1 MTDNKANIVDA
12 KGTTQK
18 QAREML
24 SELRH
29 KQFSDDTDKLALAL
43 GRDID
48 EIDELLDGEDIIDDD
63 LAMKIR
69 GLAQQ
74 RGANIE

>member
-1 MTDNKANIVDA
+1 MTDNKTNIVDA
-12 KGTTQK
+12 QGTNQK

-29 KQFSDDTDKLALAL
+29 KQFSDNTDELALAL
-43 GRDID
+43 GRDVD
-48 EIDELLDGEDIIDDD
+48 EIDELLDGEGIIDDD

-74 RGANIE
+74 SGAEIE

>member
-1 MTDNKANIVDA
+1 MNDKNIVDA
-12 KGTTQK
+12 QGTNQE

-29 KQFSDDTDKLALAL
+29 KQFSDNTDELALAL

-48 EIDELLDGEDIIDDD
+48 EIDELLDGEDVIDDD

-74 RGANIE
+74 RGTEIE